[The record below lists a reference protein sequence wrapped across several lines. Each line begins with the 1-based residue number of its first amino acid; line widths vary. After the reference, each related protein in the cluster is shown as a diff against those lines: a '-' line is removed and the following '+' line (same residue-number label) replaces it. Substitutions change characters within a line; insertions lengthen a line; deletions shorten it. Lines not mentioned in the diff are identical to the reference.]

1 MHPLPRRVRRTIR
14 RRELIS
20 DGDRVAIALS
30 GGPDSVALTWIL
42 RALEPDARW
51 RLVGLIH
58 VNHGL
63 RGLESDQDEAFCR
76 ALATRLGLPIEVAA
90 VDVRARARELR
101 QSVEVAAR
109 VERYRVFEAG
119 AQALDASVVATGH
132 TQDDQAETVLMR
144 LLRGT
149 GGRGLSAIRSRRGLY
164 ARPLIDTRRADLVQF
179 LQAKGATWREDAS
192 NLDQSV
198 PRNRLRHTLLPV
210 IARDWPGGVAAL
222 ARFAELATDDERF
235 LTETAGEISAAV
247 ALPGPRGVQVI
258 DVRGLNPLPPALSRR
273 LVRGA
278 IEACGGK
285 ATFRDIEAVRDLA
298 RADKPLGHLDLAR
311 VTVERSGPALRF
323 FGLVPAVASVP
334 AFDYVLPVPGRVE
347 IPETGAVVLASL
359 TRGTTDTPVTGEG
372 GVKAWLQAA
381 SVAAPLVVRNRRP
394 GDRVHPLGAPG
405 SRKLQDLLVD
415 RKVPRAER
423 DAVPLVVD
431 RDGRIVWVVGVT
443 IAEPCRVT
451 APEAGMVILETK
463 GTQ

>member
-1 MHPLPRRVRRTIR
+1 M
-14 RRELIS
+14 
-20 DGDRVAIALS
+20 
-30 GGPDSVALTWIL
+30 
-42 RALEPDARW
+42 
-51 RLVGLIH
+51 
-58 VNHGL
+58 
-63 RGLESDQDEAFCR
+63 
-76 ALATRLGLPIEVAA
+76 
-90 VDVRARARELR
+90 
-101 QSVEVAAR
+101 
-109 VERYRVFEAG
+109 
-119 AQALDASVVATGH
+119 
-132 TQDDQAETVLMR
+132 
-144 LLRGT
+144 
-149 GGRGLSAIRSRRGLY
+149 
-164 ARPLIDTRRADLVQF
+164 
-179 LQAKGATWREDAS
+179 
-192 NLDQSV
+192 
-198 PRNRLRHTLLPV
+198 
-210 IARDWPGGVAAL
+210 
-222 ARFAELATDDERF
+222 
-235 LTETAGEISAAV
+235 
-247 ALPGPRGVQVI
+247 I

-311 VTVERSGPALRF
+311 VTVERSGAALRF

-334 AFDYVLPVPGRVE
+334 AFEYVLPVPGRVE

-359 TRGTTDTPVTGEG
+359 TRGTTDTPVTGDG
-372 GVKAWLQAA
+372 GAKAWLQAA

-451 APEAGMVILETK
+451 APEAGMVILETTK